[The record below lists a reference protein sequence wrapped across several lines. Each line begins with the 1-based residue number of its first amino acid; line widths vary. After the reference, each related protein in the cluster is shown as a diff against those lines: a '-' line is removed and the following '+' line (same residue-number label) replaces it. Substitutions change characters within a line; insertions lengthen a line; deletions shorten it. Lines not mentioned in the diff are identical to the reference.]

1 MSQTELRPTN
11 RPTNR
16 PTTRPALPRA
26 RYPRGAAAPVL
37 VEVRRGT
44 IVESRHRGHIVQVNA
59 RGEVQWGIGD
69 PDVLVTLRS
78 AVKPFGVA
86 ALVDGGGVEA
96 YNLTEQELAVMA
108 ASHTGEDAHVRTLQA
123 VFRRA
128 GISQSLLA
136 CGSEGAPLDSLTR
149 ARLAR
154 DGETPGPIRHMCSGF
169 HSSSLLL
176 SRLKGWSLPDYWRP
190 EHPSQVADPRRG
202 GTHLRH
208 QASRPSSRPS
218 TRAACRPTPSHWQR
232 SRAASASWPTP
243 TRPPRPARKPS
254 PRR

>member
-1 MSQTELRPTN
+1 MSQTELRPHN

-59 RGEVQWGIGD
+59 RGEVEWGIGD

-96 YNLTEQELAVMA
+96 YNLTDQELAVMA

-123 VFRRA
+123 VFGVPESANRCWHAAPKGRR
-128 GISQSLLA
+128 
-136 CGSEGAPLDSLTR
+136 
-149 ARLAR
+149 
-154 DGETPGPIRHMCSGF
+154 
-169 HSSSLLL
+169 
-176 SRLKGWSLPDYWRP
+176 
-190 EHPSQVADPRRG
+190 
-202 GTHLRH
+202 
-208 QASRPSSRPS
+208 S
-218 TRAACRPTPSHWQR
+218 TR
-232 SRAASASWPTP
+232 
-243 TRPPRPARKPS
+243 
-254 PRR
+254 